1 MTNIDNAAP
10 TQLPSPAA
18 TPHYRRF
25 TFYVILFLAA
35 LSARTSWGVYRLA
48 RADDPVA
55 LEFPD
60 EIQYWQMAT
69 SLHAGDGLRDELGF
83 RATRM
88 PVYPALLSLT
98 TGLPQGVVVAKCLH
112 WFIGALVAPL
122 IGGLAATL
130 VGRRTGWVAGLLVAF
145 DPFLIFFSS
154 LLLTETLFM
163 PIMVMLWWVAWPM
176 IQNDPRRGSTARWA
190 GVGLLIALA
199 VYVRESSLG
208 LAGALVV
215 FILVCR
221 RFDRRSLGGAI
232 LVAAIVAGSLFP
244 WALRN
249 RRVTGDWCWLTH
261 RGGISLYDGV
271 GPQADGSSDL
281 GNIKQMPAVQAMGEA
296 QWNRYFMEESIKAI
310 RDEPARILRL
320 AGRKLARMWNPV
332 PNVGTYQS
340 GFVRFVASAWS
351 IPTFTLALAG
361 ACLLPRLRRGDGLR
375 LVVLLLLPAMYLSAL
390 HSLFVGSVRYRLG
403 AMPMIE
409 ILAALAL
416 VELADRLGRR
426 SAARDH
432 SVGD

>member
-1 MTNIDNAAP
+1 VTNIDNAAP
-10 TQLPSPAA
+10 TLPPSPAA
-18 TPHYRRF
+18 TPHHRRF
-25 TFYVILFLAA
+25 TFYLILLLAA
-35 LSARTSWGVYRLA
+35 LAARTAWGVYRLS
-48 RADDPVA
+48 RSDDPAA

-69 SLHAGDGLRDELGF
+69 SLHAGDGLQDELGF

-88 PVYPALLSLT
+88 PLYPALLSLN
-98 TGLPQGVVVAKCLH
+98 TGLPHGVVVAKCFH
-112 WFIGALVAPL
+112 WFIGALLAPL

-130 VGRRTGWVAGLLVAF
+130 VGRHAGWVAGLLVAF
-145 DPFLIFFSS
+145 DPFLVFFSS

-163 PIMVMLWWVAWPM
+163 PIMVMLWWVAWTLVQP
-176 IQNDPRRGSTARWA
+176 DPHCGSTTRWV
-190 GVGLLIALA
+190 GVGLLMALA

-208 LAGALVV
+208 LAGALLV
-215 FILVCR
+215 FILACR
-221 RFDRRSLGGAI
+221 RFDRRSVGGAI
-232 LVAAIVAGSLFP
+232 LVMAIMVSSLFP

-281 GNIKQMPAVQAMGEA
+281 GNIKQMPAVWGMGEA

-332 PNVGTYQS
+332 PNVDTYQS
-340 GFVRFVASAWS
+340 SFVRFVAAAWT

-361 ACLLPRLRRGDGLR
+361 ACLLLCVRRGDGLR
-375 LVVLLLLPAMYLSAL
+375 LVVFLLLPALYLSAL

-416 VELADRLGRR
+416 VTLAERLGRR
-426 SAARDH
+426 SSARGQ
-432 SVGD
+432 SVGY